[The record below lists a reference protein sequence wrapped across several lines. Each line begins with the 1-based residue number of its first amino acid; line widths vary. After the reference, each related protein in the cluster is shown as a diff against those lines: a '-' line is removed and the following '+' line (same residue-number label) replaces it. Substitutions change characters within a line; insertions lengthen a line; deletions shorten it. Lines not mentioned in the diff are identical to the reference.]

1 MCLGC
6 GVIVTDVLILLGAG
20 ILAGLVSTIVSLASI
35 VSYPALLALGIP
47 PLSANVTNTVALLFT
62 AIGAT
67 AGSQRELQGQR
78 ARVIRLGTLTALG
91 GATGAALLLLTPGGA
106 FELVAPVL
114 VAAASLVLLV
124 QPRLTAAFGHAG
136 GEHSVPLRIGVFAV
150 AIYTGYFGAAG
161 GILTLAIL
169 AAMLELPLIRVNAVK
184 NVVAGLS
191 NGVAALGFAVF
202 GPVRWAAVLPL
213 AAGFLTGGWIGP
225 SLVRRLPGQALRVVV
240 VICGV
245 AVAIKLGVDAYT

>member
-1 MCLGC
+1 MCLGV

-20 ILAGLVSTIVSLASI
+20 ILAGLVSTIVSLASL

-62 AIGAT
+62 AVGAA
-67 AGSQRELQGQR
+67 AGSQRELAGQR
-78 ARVIRLGTLTALG
+78 SRLVRLGMLTALG

-106 FELVAPVL
+106 FEKVAPIL
-114 VAAASLVLLV
+114 ILGASLVLLV
-124 QPRLTAAFGHAG
+124 QPRLTTALGRAG
-136 GEHSVPLRIGVFAV
+136 GEHSLPLRIGLFAV

-169 AAMLELPLIRVNAVK
+169 AAMLELPLVRVNAVK
-184 NVVAGLS
+184 NVISGLG
-191 NGVAALGFAVF
+191 NGVAALGFAFF
-202 GPVRWAAVLPL
+202 GPVRWVAVLPL

-225 SLVRRLPGQALRVVV
+225 SLVRRLPGEALRIVV
-240 VICGV
+240 VICG
-245 AVAIKLGVDAYT
+245 AGVAIKLGADAYG